1 MLKYDDT
8 LDQIFK
14 ALADPARRAMVER
27 LTARPA
33 TVSEL
38 AQPLPMSMPAVFQ
51 HLQVLEGAGLVRS
64 EKVGRVRTCQ
74 VEPRALRLAET
85 WIESRRS
92 TWETR
97 LERLGEVLSQP
108 SGCNAREEDHDG

>member
-1 MLKYDDT
+1 VLKYDDA
-8 LDQIFK
+8 LDLIFR

-27 LTARPA
+27 LTSRPA

-38 AQPLPMSMPAVFQ
+38 ARPLPMSMPAVFQ

-74 VEPRALRLAET
+74 IEPRALRLAEA
-85 WIESRRS
+85 WLEARRT

-108 SGCNAREEDHDG
+108 SSPDANGERSR